1 MAVGTD
7 DVLNLTLPVVT
18 APFRRSE
25 IERMAIAPGKEIRFS
40 SKQPFIIS
48 IKSD

>member
-7 DVLNLTLPVVT
+7 DVLNLHVT
-18 APFRRSE
+18 SGHGAIPRSE
-25 IERMAIAPGKEIRFS
+25 IERLAIAPGKEIRFS

-48 IKSD
+48 I